1 MQRQSGWKY
10 LCWQLEVGIF
20 DSLGSAACYLSG
32 SYTGSGLKGE
42 NVPFFLLSFLFILSL
57 CVCVWFSLLLFCVVL
72 LFFFFPPGITAMTHG
87 VICMEMFKAVQKH
100 CICTTCPCSAEEP
113 VQREKT
119 LYA

>member
-1 MQRQSGWKY
+1 
-10 LCWQLEVGIF
+10 
-20 DSLGSAACYLSG
+20 
-32 SYTGSGLKGE
+32 
-42 NVPFFLLSFLFILSL
+42 
-57 CVCVWFSLLLFCVVL
+57 
-72 LFFFFPPGITAMTHG
+72 MTHG